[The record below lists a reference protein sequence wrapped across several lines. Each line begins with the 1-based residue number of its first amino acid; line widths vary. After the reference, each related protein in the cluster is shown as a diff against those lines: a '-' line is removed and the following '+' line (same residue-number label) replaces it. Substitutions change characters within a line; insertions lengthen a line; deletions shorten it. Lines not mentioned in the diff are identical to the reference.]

1 MRAVNLR
8 KVVGELES
16 IADLIRWQVGTAAQ
30 ARHST
35 HGDYRK
41 AAVFSRLRDTLN
53 SILGRNAKLG
63 ALRAKSRGE
72 KVVYPY
78 ARHID
83 QARRKDVSPG
93 RGGLIGCCTLIALLE
108 SATVGDASERAGDKL
123 RVVYIAKPAK
133 NLVFLGDVIVHSNVK
148 GISMLIQSGARCKI

>member
-1 MRAVNLR
+1 MRADNLR
-8 KVVGELES
+8 KVVGDLES

-30 ARHST
+30 ARQSIYR
-35 HGDYRK
+35 DYGK

-72 KVVYPY
+72 KMVHSY

-93 RGGLIGCCTLIALLE
+93 GGGLIGCCTLIALLE
-108 SATVGDASERAGDKL
+108 SATVGDASEWAGDKL
-123 RVVYIAKPAK
+123 RVIYVTEPAK
-133 NLVFLGDVIVHSNVK
+133 NLVFLGDVIVDPNVK
-148 GISMLIQSGARCKI
+148 GIPMLIQSGVRCKI